1 MIRGPARTCVC
12 VTPRPPGRIRT
23 RTHRGPAALYYTS
36 LSHPLVSDPSP
47 ISLSRSFFPLSP
59 SFSPLSVYA
68 RTQIPRVD
76 VGTVISPESKAP
88 ASGVGTSVR
97 EFLNPFLHD
106 SCSAWPGLRLC
117 PDLACCWLRVVGRYR
132 RGTAARLYR
141 VFRDVRDEFHSRILR
156 AVWRAHDSFSTKT
169 YSMILKLRMIELIK
183 YFLSNQI
190 SEIRQ

>member
-1 MIRGPARTCVC
+1 MCASHRDRRTYVRARIKR
-12 VTPRPPGRIRT
+12 PRRAIL
-23 RTHRGPAALYYTS
+23 HLS
-36 LSHPLVSDPSP
+36 LSHP
-47 ISLSRSFFPLSP
+47 SFPTPPPVLFFSLSP

-117 PDLACCWLRVVGRYR
+117 PGLACCWLRVVG
-132 RGTAARLYR
+132 T
-141 VFRDVRDEFHSRILR
+141 VEVRQLDYTGCSATYTTSFTRESFVRFFLKKKRTHSVIL
-156 AVWRAHDSFSTKT
+156 
-169 YSMILKLRMIELIK
+169 E
-183 YFLSNQI
+183 Q
-190 SEIRQ
+190 